1 MLDKYTRSLLTEKS
15 QENNRHTH
23 RLANEIEVEMTK
35 KWTAEEIITVAR
47 GFQPACVL
55 LAAADLNVFTIL
67 KTKPISAKAVA
78 DKLKADTRA
87 ITILLDALAAMA
99 LLTKQNEEYSLPSEV
114 AQLLTEDSSRSI
126 LPALRHQANCLR
138 RWVQLPQVIRN
149 GQPAERRIL
158 NIHSETEDIAAFIGA
173 MDNFSTPVATD
184 VIGKLG
190 TLNFCHLL
198 DVGGAS
204 GTWTIEFL
212 RAIPEAKATLFDL
225 PEVIPMAKEHIA
237 KAGLADRVEFV
248 EGDFY
253 TDDLPAGAD
262 FIWLGAIA
270 HQNSRQQ
277 NQQLFSKLYTA
288 LENGGKLVLR
298 DVVMDESRTKP
309 QGGALFAINMLVAT
323 EGGRTYT
330 FDEFRMDLLNA
341 GFANITLVQQDE
353 FMNSLISAVKE
364 EK

>member
-1 MLDKYTRSLLTEKS
+1 
-15 QENNRHTH
+15 
-23 RLANEIEVEMTK
+23 MTK
-35 KWTAEEIITVAR
+35 KWATEEIIAVVR

-67 KTKPISAKAVA
+67 KTKPMSAKAVA
-78 DKLKADTRA
+78 DKLEADTRA

-99 LLTKQNEEYSLPSEV
+99 LLTKQNKEYSLSSDV

-126 LPALRHQANCLR
+126 LPAIRHQANCLR
-138 RWVQLPQVIRN
+138 RWVQLSQVIRN
-149 GQPAERRIL
+149 GQPAERIL
-158 NIHSETEDIAAFIGA
+158 NIHSETEDLAAFIGA
-173 MDNFSTPVATD
+173 MDNFSTSVATD
-184 VIGKLG
+184 VISKLRNF
-190 TLNFCHLL
+190 NFCHLL
-198 DVGGAS
+198 DVGSAS

-212 RAIPEAKATLFDL
+212 RAVPEAKATLFDL

-237 KAGLADRVEFV
+237 KAGLTDQVEFV

-253 TDDLPAGAD
+253 TDDMPAGAD
-262 FIWLGAIA
+262 FIWLSAIA

-277 NQQLFSKLYTA
+277 NQELFSKLYTV

-309 QGGALFAINMLVAT
+309 EGGALFAINMLVAT
-323 EGGRTYT
+323 EGGGTYT

>member
-1 MLDKYTRSLLTEKS
+1 
-15 QENNRHTH
+15 
-23 RLANEIEVEMTK
+23 MTK
-35 KWTAEEIITVAR
+35 KWAADELMAIVR
-47 GFQPACVL
+47 SFQPACVL

-67 KTKPISAKAVA
+67 KTKPMSAKAIA

-99 LLTKQNEEYSLPSEV
+99 LLTKQNKEYSLSSEV

-126 LPALRHQANCLR
+126 LPAIRHQANCLR
-138 RWVQLPQVIRN
+138 RWVQLPQVIKN
-149 GQPAERRIL
+149 GQPAERIL
-158 NIHSETEDIAAFIGA
+158 NTHSETEDVAAFIGA
-173 MDNFSTPVATD
+173 MDNFSTPAAAD
-184 VIGKLG
+184 VIRKLG
-190 TLNFCHLL
+190 TLNFGHLL

-212 RAIPEAKATLFDL
+212 RAVPEAKATLFDL

-237 KAGLADRVEFV
+237 KAGLTDQVEFV

-262 FIWLGAIA
+262 FIWLSAIA

-277 NQQLFSKLYTA
+277 NQELFSKLYTV

-309 QGGALFAINMLVAT
+309 EGGALFAINMLVAT
-323 EGGRTYT
+323 EGGGTYT

-341 GFANITLVQQDE
+341 GFTNITLIQQDE
-353 FMNSLISAVKE
+353 FMNSLISTVKE

>member
-1 MLDKYTRSLLTEKS
+1 
-15 QENNRHTH
+15 
-23 RLANEIEVEMTK
+23 MTK
-35 KWTAEEIITVAR
+35 KWATEEVIAVVR

-67 KTKPISAKAVA
+67 KTKPMSAKAVA
-78 DKLKADTRA
+78 DKLEADTRA

-99 LLTKQNEEYSLPSEV
+99 LLTKQNKEYSLSSEV

-126 LPALRHQANCLR
+126 LPAIRLQANCLR

-149 GQPAERRIL
+149 GQPAERIL
-158 NIHSETEDIAAFIGA
+158 NIHSETEDLAAFIGA
-173 MDNFSTPVATD
+173 MDNFSAPVATD
-184 VIGKLG
+184 VIRKLG
-190 TLNFCHLL
+190 SLNFCHLL

-212 RAIPEAKATLFDL
+212 RAVPEAKATLFDL

-237 KAGLADRVEFV
+237 KAGLTAQVEFV

-253 TDDLPAGAD
+253 TDDLP
-262 FIWLGAIA
+262 
-270 HQNSRQQ
+270 
-277 NQQLFSKLYTA
+277 
-288 LENGGKLVLR
+288 
-298 DVVMDESRTKP
+298 
-309 QGGALFAINMLVAT
+309 GGALFAINMLVAT
-323 EGGRTYT
+323 EGGGTYT
-330 FDEFRMDLLNA
+330 FDEFRMDLLSA

>member
-1 MLDKYTRSLLTEKS
+1 
-15 QENNRHTH
+15 
-23 RLANEIEVEMTK
+23 MTK
-35 KWTAEEIITVAR
+35 KWATEEVMAVVR

-55 LAAADLNVFTIL
+55 LTAADLNVFTIL
-67 KTKPISAKAVA
+67 KTKPMSAKAIA

-87 ITILLDALAAMA
+87 ITILLDALAAMD
-99 LLTKQNEEYSLPSEV
+99 LLTKQNKEYSLSSEV

-126 LPALRHQANCLR
+126 LPAIRHQANCLR
-138 RWVQLPQVIRN
+138 RWVQLPQVIKN
-149 GQPAERRIL
+149 GQPAERIL

-173 MDNFSTPVATD
+173 MDNFSIPAAAD
-184 VIGKLG
+184 VIRKLG

-212 RAIPEAKATLFDL
+212 RAVPEAKATLFDL

-237 KAGLADRVEFV
+237 KAGLSDQVEFV

-262 FIWLGAIA
+262 FIWLSAIA

-277 NQQLFSKLYTA
+277 NQGLFSKLYTV

-309 QGGALFAINMLVAT
+309 EGGALFAINMLVAT
-323 EGGRTYT
+323 EGGGTYT

-341 GFANITLVQQDE
+341 GFTNITLVQQDE

>member
-1 MLDKYTRSLLTEKS
+1 
-15 QENNRHTH
+15 
-23 RLANEIEVEMTK
+23 MTK
-35 KWTAEEIITVAR
+35 KWLTEKIMAVVQ

-67 KTKPISAKAVA
+67 KTKPMSAKAVA
-78 DKLKADTRA
+78 DKLEADARA

-99 LLTKQNEEYSLPSEV
+99 LLAKHNEEYSLSSE
-114 AQLLTEDSSRSI
+114 AGQLLTEDSSKNI
-126 LPALRHQANCLR
+126 LPAIRHQANCLR

-149 GQPAERRIL
+149 GRPAERVL
-158 NIHSETEDIAAFIGA
+158 NIHSEAEDLAAFIGA
-173 MDNFSTPVATD
+173 MDNFSVPATKD
-184 VIGKLG
+184 VIDKLG
-190 TLNFCHLL
+190 SLNFCHLL
-198 DVGGAS
+198 DVGGAC

-212 RAIPEAKATLFDL
+212 RAVPGAKATLFDL

-237 KAGLADRVEFV
+237 KAGLTGRVEFV

-253 TDDLPAGAD
+253 TDDLPGGAD
-262 FIWLGAIA
+262 FIWLSAIA

-277 NQQLFSKLYTA
+277 NQELFSKLYTV
-288 LENGGKLVLR
+288 LKNGGRMVLR

-309 QGGALFAINMLVAT
+309 QEGALFAINMLVAT
-323 EGGRTYT
+323 QGGRTYS

-341 GFANITLVQQDE
+341 GFTNITLLQQDE

>member
-1 MLDKYTRSLLTEKS
+1 MDGGRLG
-15 QENNRHTH
+15 NR
-23 RLANEIEVEMTK
+23 IGVEMAKQWGT
-35 KWTAEEIITVAR
+35 EEVMGVVR

-67 KTKPISAKAVA
+67 KTKPMSAKAVA
-78 DKLKADTRA
+78 DKLEADTRA
-87 ITILLDALAAMA
+87 ITIVLDALAAMA
-99 LLTKQNEEYSLPSEV
+99 LLTKQNEEYGLSSGA

-126 LPALRHQANCLR
+126 LPAIRHQANCLR
-138 RWVQLPQVIRN
+138 KWVQLPQVIRN
-149 GQPAERRIL
+149 GQPAERIL
-158 NIHSETEDIAAFIGA
+158 NIHSETEDLAVFIGA
-173 MDNFSTPVATD
+173 MDNFSTPEATD
-184 VIGKLG
+184 VIRKLG

-212 RAIPEAKATLFDL
+212 RAVPEAKATLFDL

-237 KAGLADRVEFV
+237 KAGLTDQVEFV

-262 FIWLGAIA
+262 FIWLSAIA
-270 HQNSRQQ
+270 HQNSRRQ
-277 NQQLFSKLYTA
+277 NQELFSKLYTV

-309 QGGALFAINMLVAT
+309 EGGALFAINMLVAT
-323 EGGRTYT
+323 EGGGTYT

>member
-1 MLDKYTRSLLTEKS
+1 
-15 QENNRHTH
+15 
-23 RLANEIEVEMTK
+23 MTK
-35 KWTAEEIITVAR
+35 KWATEEVIAVVR

-67 KTKPISAKAVA
+67 KTKPMSAKAVA

-99 LLTKQNEEYSLPSEV
+99 FLTKQNKEYSLSSEV

-126 LPALRHQANCLR
+126 LPAIRHQANCLR

-149 GQPAERRIL
+149 GQPAERIL
-158 NIHSETEDIAAFIGA
+158 SIHSETEDIAAFIGA

-184 VIGKLG
+184 VIRKLG
-190 TLNFCHLL
+190 PLNFCHLL

-212 RAIPEAKATLFDL
+212 RAVPEAKATLFDL

-237 KAGLADRVEFV
+237 KAGLTAQVEFV

-253 TDDLPAGAD
+253 TDDLPTGAD
-262 FIWLGAIA
+262 FIWLSAIA
-270 HQNSRQQ
+270 HQNSRRQ
-277 NQQLFSKLYTA
+277 NQELFSKLYTV

-309 QGGALFAINMLVAT
+309 EGGALFAINMLVAT
-323 EGGRTYT
+323 EGGGTYT

-341 GFANITLVQQDE
+341 GFTNITLVQQDE

>member
-1 MLDKYTRSLLTEKS
+1 MAKQWGTE
-15 QENNRHTH
+15 
-23 RLANEIEVEMTK
+23 EVMG
-35 KWTAEEIITVAR
+35 VVR
-47 GFQPACVL
+47 GFQPACVV
-55 LAAADLNVFTIL
+55 LAAADLNVFSAL
-67 KTKPISAKAVA
+67 KTKPMSAKAVA
-78 DKLKADTRA
+78 DKLEADTRA
-87 ITILLDALAAMA
+87 ITIVLDALAAMA
-99 LLTKQNEEYSLPSEV
+99 LLTKQNEEYGLSSGA

-149 GQPAERRIL
+149 GQPAERIL
-158 NIHSETEDIAAFIGA
+158 NIHSETEELAAFIGA
-173 MDNFSTPVATD
+173 MDNFSTPAAPD
-184 VIGKLG
+184 VIRKLRG
-190 TLNFCHLL
+190 LNFCHLL

-212 RAIPEAKATLFDL
+212 RAVPQAKATLFDL
-225 PEVIPMAKEHIA
+225 PEVIPIAKEHIA
-237 KAGLADRVEFV
+237 KAGLTGQVEFA

-253 TDDLPAGAD
+253 TDELPRGAD
-262 FIWLGAIA
+262 FIWLSAIA

-277 NQQLFSKLYTA
+277 NQHLFSKLYTV

-309 QGGALFAINMLVAT
+309 EGGALFAINMLVAT
-323 EGGRTYT
+323 EGGGTYT
-330 FDEFRMDLLNA
+330 FDEFRMGLLSA

>member
-1 MLDKYTRSLLTEKS
+1 
-15 QENNRHTH
+15 
-23 RLANEIEVEMTK
+23 MTK
-35 KWTAEEIITVAR
+35 KWTTEEVIAVVR

-55 LAAADLNVFTIL
+55 LAAADLNIFTIL
-67 KTKPISAKAVA
+67 NSKPISAEAVA
-78 DKLKADTRA
+78 DKLGADTRA
-87 ITILLDALAAMA
+87 ITIVLDALAAMA
-99 LLTKQNEEYSLPSEV
+99 LVTKLNKEYTLPSEV

-126 LPALRHQANCLR
+126 LPAIRHQANCLR

-149 GQPAERRIL
+149 GQPAERIL
-158 NIHSETEDIAAFIGA
+158 NIHSETEDLAAFIGA

-184 VIGKLG
+184 VIRKLG

-212 RAIPEAKATLFDL
+212 RAVPEAKATLFDL
-225 PEVIPMAKEHIA
+225 PEVIPMAKERIA
-237 KAGLADRVEFV
+237 KAGLSGQVEFV
-248 EGDFY
+248 EGNFY
-253 TDDLPAGAD
+253 TDELPTGAD
-262 FIWLGAIA
+262 FIWLSAIA

-277 NQQLFSKLYTA
+277 NQQLFSKLYTV

-298 DVVMDESRTKP
+298 DVVMDESRTKSEV
-309 QGGALFAINMLVAT
+309 GALFAINMLVAT
-323 EGGRTYT
+323 EGGGTYT

-341 GFANITLVQQDE
+341 GFANIALVQQDE
-353 FMNSLISAVKE
+353 FMNSLISAIKE

>member
-1 MLDKYTRSLLTEKS
+1 
-15 QENNRHTH
+15 
-23 RLANEIEVEMTK
+23 MTK
-35 KWTAEEIITVAR
+35 KWSTEEVIGVVR

-67 KTKPISAKAVA
+67 KAKPMSAKAVA
-78 DKLKADTRA
+78 DKLKADSRA

-99 LLTKQNEEYSLPSEV
+99 LLTKQNKEYSLSSEV

-126 LPALRHQANCLR
+126 LPAIRHQANCLR
-138 RWVQLPQVIRN
+138 RWVQLPQVIKN
-149 GQPAERRIL
+149 GQPAERIL
-158 NIHSETEDIAAFIGA
+158 NIHSETEDLAAFIGA
-173 MDNFSTPVATD
+173 MDNFSTPVAAD
-184 VIGKLG
+184 VIRKLG

-198 DVGGAS
+198 DVGGAC

-212 RAIPEAKATLFDL
+212 RAVPEAKATLFDL
-225 PEVIPMAKEHIA
+225 PEVIPRAKEHIA
-237 KAGLADRVEFV
+237 KAGLTEQVEFV
-248 EGDFY
+248 GGDFY

-262 FIWLGAIA
+262 FIWLSAIA

-277 NQQLFSKLYTA
+277 NQQLFSKLYTV

-309 QGGALFAINMLVAT
+309 EGGALFAINMLVAT
-323 EGGRTYT
+323 EGGGTYT
-330 FDEFRMDLLNA
+330 FDEFRMALLDA
-341 GFANITLVQQDE
+341 GFTNITLVRQEE

>member
-1 MLDKYTRSLLTEKS
+1 
-15 QENNRHTH
+15 
-23 RLANEIEVEMTK
+23 MTK
-35 KWTAEEIITVAR
+35 KWATEEVISVVR

-55 LAAADLNVFTIL
+55 LTAADLNVFSIL
-67 KTKPISAKAVA
+67 KTKAMSAKAVA
-78 DKLKADTRA
+78 DKLEADTRA

-99 LLTKQNEEYSLPSEV
+99 LLTKRNKEYSLSSEV
-114 AQLLTEDSSRSI
+114 APLLTEDSSRSI
-126 LPALRHQANCLR
+126 LPAIRHQANCLR
-138 RWVQLPQVIRN
+138 KWVQLPQIIRS
-149 GQPAERRIL
+149 GQPAERIL

-173 MDNFSTPVATD
+173 MDNFSTPAATD
-184 VIGKLG
+184 VIRKLG

-198 DVGGAS
+198 DVGGAC

-212 RAIPEAKATLFDL
+212 RAVPEAKATLFDL

-237 KAGLADRVEFV
+237 KAGFTDQVEFV

-262 FIWLGAIA
+262 FIWLSAIA

-277 NQQLFSKLYTA
+277 NQELFSKLYTV

-309 QGGALFAINMLVAT
+309 EGGALFAINMLVAT
-323 EGGRTYT
+323 EGGGTYT
-330 FDEFRMDLLNA
+330 FDEFRMDLLSA

>member
-1 MLDKYTRSLLTEKS
+1 
-15 QENNRHTH
+15 
-23 RLANEIEVEMTK
+23 
-35 KWTAEEIITVAR
+35 
-47 GFQPACVL
+47 VL

-67 KTKPISAKAVA
+67 KAKPMSAKTVA
-78 DKLKADTRA
+78 GKLEADTRA

-99 LLTKQNEEYSLPSEV
+99 LLTKQNKEYSLSSEV

-126 LPALRHQANCLR
+126 LPAIRHQANCLR

-149 GQPAERRIL
+149 GQPAERIL
-158 NIHSETEDIAAFIGA
+158 NIHNETEDIAAFIGA

-184 VIGKLG
+184 VIHKLG

-212 RAIPEAKATLFDL
+212 RAVPEAKATLFDL

-237 KAGLADRVEFV
+237 KAGLTDQVEFV

-262 FIWLGAIA
+262 FIWLSAIA

-277 NQQLFSKLYTA
+277 NQQLFSKLYTV

-309 QGGALFAINMLVAT
+309 EGGALFAINMLVAT
-323 EGGRTYT
+323 EGGGTYT

-353 FMNSLISAVKE
+353 FMNSLISALKE

>member
-1 MLDKYTRSLLTEKS
+1 
-15 QENNRHTH
+15 
-23 RLANEIEVEMTK
+23 MTK
-35 KWTAEEIITVAR
+35 KWATEEVIAVVR

-67 KTKPISAKAVA
+67 KTKPMSAKAVA
-78 DKLKADTRA
+78 DKLEADTRA

-99 LLTKQNEEYSLPSEV
+99 LLTKQNKEYSLSSDV

-126 LPALRHQANCLR
+126 LPAIRHQANCLR

-149 GQPAERRIL
+149 GQPAERIL
-158 NIHSETEDIAAFIGA
+158 NIHNETEDIAAFIGA

-184 VIGKLG
+184 VIRKLRS
-190 TLNFCHLL
+190 LNFCHLL

-212 RAIPEAKATLFDL
+212 RAVPEAKATLFDL

-237 KAGLADRVEFV
+237 KAGLTDQVEFV

-253 TDDLPAGAD
+253 TDDLPTGAD
-262 FIWLGAIA
+262 FIWLSAIA

-277 NQQLFSKLYTA
+277 NQQLFSKLYTV

-309 QGGALFAINMLVAT
+309 EGGALFAINMLVAT
-323 EGGRTYT
+323 EGGGTYT
-330 FDEFRMDLLNA
+330 FDEFRMDLLSA

>member
-1 MLDKYTRSLLTEKS
+1 
-15 QENNRHTH
+15 
-23 RLANEIEVEMTK
+23 MTK
-35 KWTAEEIITVAR
+35 KWVAEEVIAVVR

-67 KTKPISAKAVA
+67 KTKPMSTKAVA
-78 DKLKADTRA
+78 EKLEADTRA

-99 LLTKQNEEYSLPSEV
+99 LLTKQNKEYSLSSEV

-126 LPALRHQANCLR
+126 LPAIRHQAVCLR
-138 RWVQLPQVIRN
+138 RWVQLPQVIKN
-149 GQPAERRIL
+149 GQPAERIL
-158 NIHSETEDIAAFIGA
+158 NIHSETEDLAAFIGA
-173 MDNFSTPVATD
+173 MDNFSTPVAID
-184 VIGKLG
+184 VIRKLG

-212 RAIPEAKATLFDL
+212 RAVPEAKATLFDL

-237 KAGLADRVEFV
+237 KAGLTDQVEFV

-253 TDDLPAGAD
+253 TDDLPTGAD
-262 FIWLGAIA
+262 FIWLSAIA

-277 NQQLFSKLYTA
+277 NQQLFSKLYTV

-309 QGGALFAINMLVAT
+309 EGGALFAINMLVAT
-323 EGGRTYT
+323 ESGGTYT

>member
-1 MLDKYTRSLLTEKS
+1 
-15 QENNRHTH
+15 
-23 RLANEIEVEMTK
+23 MTK
-35 KWTAEEIITVAR
+35 KWAAEEVVAVVR
-47 GFQPACVL
+47 GFWPACVL

-67 KTKPISAKAVA
+67 KTKPMSAKAVA
-78 DKLKADTRA
+78 DKLEADTRA
-87 ITILLDALAAMA
+87 ISILLDALAAMA
-99 LLTKQNEEYSLPSEV
+99 LLSKQNKEYSLSSDI
-114 AQLLTEDSSRSI
+114 AQLLTEDSNRSI
-126 LPALRHQANCLR
+126 LPAIRHQANCLR

-149 GQPAERRIL
+149 GQPAERIL
-158 NIHSETEDIAAFIGA
+158 NIHSETEDLAAFTGA
-173 MDNFSTPVATD
+173 MDNFSTSVATD
-184 VIGKLG
+184 VISKLRN
-190 TLNFCHLL
+190 LNFCHLL
-198 DVGGAS
+198 DVGSAS

-212 RAIPEAKATLFDL
+212 RAVPEAKATLFDL
-225 PEVIPMAKEHIA
+225 PEVILMAKEHIA
-237 KAGLADRVEFV
+237 KAGLTDQVEFV

-253 TDDLPAGAD
+253 TDDIPTGAD
-262 FIWLGAIA
+262 FIWLSAIA

-277 NQQLFSKLYTA
+277 NQQLFSKLYTV

-309 QGGALFAINMLVAT
+309 EGGALFAINMLVAT
-323 EGGRTYT
+323 EGGGTYT

>member
-1 MLDKYTRSLLTEKS
+1 
-15 QENNRHTH
+15 
-23 RLANEIEVEMTK
+23 MTT
-35 KWTAEEIITVAR
+35 KWATEEILAIVR

-55 LAAADLNVFTIL
+55 LAAADLNVFTTL
-67 KTKPISAKAVA
+67 KAEPMSAKAVA
-78 DKLKADTRA
+78 DKLQADTRA

-99 LLTKQNEEYSLPSEV
+99 LLTKQNKEYSLSSDV
-114 AQLLTEDSSRSI
+114 AQLLTEDSNRSI
-126 LPALRHQANCLR
+126 LPAIRHQANCLR

-149 GQPAERRIL
+149 GQPAERIL

-173 MDNFSTPVATD
+173 MDNFSTPAAID
-184 VIGKLG
+184 VIRKLG
-190 TLNFCHLL
+190 TLNFCYLL

-212 RAIPEAKATLFDL
+212 RAVPEAKATLFDL

-237 KAGLADRVEFV
+237 KAGLTAQVEFV
-248 EGDFY
+248 EGNFY
-253 TDDLPAGAD
+253 TDDLPTGAD
-262 FIWLGAIA
+262 FIWLSAIA

-277 NQQLFSKLYTA
+277 NQQLFSKLYTV

-309 QGGALFAINMLVAT
+309 EGGALFAINMLVAT
-323 EGGRTYT
+323 EGGGTYT
-330 FDEFRMDLLNA
+330 FDEFRMNLLNA
-341 GFANITLVQQDE
+341 GFTNITLVQQDE

>member
-1 MLDKYTRSLLTEKS
+1 MTTKWAKE
-15 QENNRHTH
+15 
-23 RLANEIEVEMTK
+23 EVI
-35 KWTAEEIITVAR
+35 AVVR

-67 KTKPISAKAVA
+67 KSKPMSAKVVA
-78 DKLKADTRA
+78 DKLEADTRA

-99 LLTKQNEEYSLPSEV
+99 LLSKQNKEYSLSSEV

-126 LPALRHQANCLR
+126 LPAIRHQANCLR

-149 GQPAERRIL
+149 GQPADRIL

-184 VIGKLG
+184 VISKLG
-190 TLNFCHLL
+190 SLNFCHLL

-212 RAIPEAKATLFDL
+212 RVVPGAKATLFDL

-237 KAGLADRVEFV
+237 KAGLTDQVEFV

-262 FIWLGAIA
+262 FIWLSAIA
-270 HQNSRQQ
+270 HQNSRRQ
-277 NQQLFSKLYTA
+277 NQQLFSKLYTV
-288 LENGGKLVLR
+288 LEKGGKLVLR

-309 QGGALFAINMLVAT
+309 EGGALFAINMLVAT
-323 EGGRTYT
+323 EGGGTYT
-330 FDEFRMDLLNA
+330 FDEFRMDLLSA
-341 GFANITLVQQDE
+341 GFTNITLEQQDE

>member
-1 MLDKYTRSLLTEKS
+1 M
-15 QENNRHTH
+15 
-23 RLANEIEVEMTK
+23 AK
-35 KWTAEEIITVAR
+35 KWAAEEIIAVVR

-55 LAAADLNVFTIL
+55 LAAADLNVFTTL
-67 KTKPISAKAVA
+67 KTKPMPASAVA

-99 LLTKQNEEYSLPSEV
+99 LLTKQNKEYTLSSEL

-126 LPALRHQANCLR
+126 LPAIRHQANCLR

-149 GQPAERRIL
+149 GQPAERIL
-158 NIHSETEDIAAFIGA
+158 NIHSETEDLAAFIGA
-173 MDNFSTPVATD
+173 MDNFSIPVAPD
-184 VIGKLG
+184 VIRKLRP
-190 TLNFCHLL
+190 LNFCHLL

-212 RAIPEAKATLFDL
+212 RAVPQAKATLFDL

-237 KAGLADRVEFV
+237 KAGLTDRVEFV

-253 TDDLPAGAD
+253 TDALPAGAY
-262 FIWLGAIA
+262 FIWLSAIA

-288 LENGGKLVLR
+288 LENGGTLVLR
-298 DVVMDESRTKP
+298 DVVMNQSRTKP
-309 QGGALFAINMLVAT
+309 EGGALFAINMLVAT

-330 FDEFRMDLLNA
+330 FDEFRMDLSNA
-341 GFANITLVQQDE
+341 GFTNITLVQQDE
-353 FMNSLISAVKE
+353 FMNSLISVVKQE
-364 EK
+364 

>member
-1 MLDKYTRSLLTEKS
+1 
-15 QENNRHTH
+15 
-23 RLANEIEVEMTK
+23 MTK
-35 KWTAEEIITVAR
+35 KWATEEVIAVVR

-55 LAAADLNVFTIL
+55 LAATDLNVFTIL
-67 KTKPISAKAVA
+67 KTKPMSAKVVA
-78 DKLKADTRA
+78 DKLEADTRA

-99 LLTKQNEEYSLPSEV
+99 LLTKQNKEYSLSSDV

-126 LPALRHQANCLR
+126 LPAIRHQANCLR

-149 GQPAERRIL
+149 GQPAERIL
-158 NIHSETEDIAAFIGA
+158 NIHSETEDLAAFIGA

-184 VIGKLG
+184 VISKLRN
-190 TLNFCHLL
+190 LNFCHLL

-212 RAIPEAKATLFDL
+212 RAVPEAKATLFDL

-237 KAGLADRVEFV
+237 KAGLTDQVEFV

-253 TDDLPAGAD
+253 TDDLPGGAD
-262 FIWLGAIA
+262 FIWLSAIV

-277 NQQLFSKLYTA
+277 NQQLFSKLYTV

-309 QGGALFAINMLVAT
+309 EGGALFAINMLVAT
-323 EGGRTYT
+323 EGGGTYT

-341 GFANITLVQQDE
+341 GFANIALVQQDE

>member
-1 MLDKYTRSLLTEKS
+1 
-15 QENNRHTH
+15 
-23 RLANEIEVEMTK
+23 MTK
-35 KWTAEEIITVAR
+35 KWATEEVIAVVR

-67 KTKPISAKAVA
+67 KTKPMSAKAVA
-78 DKLKADTRA
+78 DKLEADTRA

-99 LLTKQNEEYSLPSEV
+99 LLTKQNKEYTLSSEV
-114 AQLLTEDSSRSI
+114 AQLLTENSSRSI
-126 LPALRHQANCLR
+126 LPAIRHQANCLR

-149 GQPAERRIL
+149 GQPAERIL
-158 NIHSETEDIAAFIGA
+158 NIHSETEDLAAFIGA

-184 VIGKLG
+184 VIRKLG

-204 GTWTIEFL
+204 GTWTIKFL
-212 RAIPEAKATLFDL
+212 RAVPEAKATLFDL

-237 KAGLADRVEFV
+237 KAGLTDQVEFV

-253 TDDLPAGAD
+253 TDDLPTGAD
-262 FIWLGAIA
+262 FIWLSAIA

-277 NQQLFSKLYTA
+277 NQQLFSKLYTV

-309 QGGALFAINMLVAT
+309 EGGALFAINMLVAT
-323 EGGRTYT
+323 EGGGTYT

-353 FMNSLISAVKE
+353 FVNSLISAVKK

>member
-1 MLDKYTRSLLTEKS
+1 
-15 QENNRHTH
+15 
-23 RLANEIEVEMTK
+23 MTK
-35 KWTAEEIITVAR
+35 KWATEEVIAVVR
-47 GFQPACVL
+47 SFQPACVL

-67 KTKPISAKAVA
+67 KTKPMSAKIVA
-78 DKLKADTRA
+78 DKLEADTRA
-87 ITILLDALAAMA
+87 ITILLDALAAMT
-99 LLTKQNEEYSLPSEV
+99 LLTKQNKEYSLSSEV

-126 LPALRHQANCLR
+126 LPAIRHQAVCLR
-138 RWVQLPQVIRN
+138 RWVQLPQVIKN
-149 GQPAERRIL
+149 GQPAERIL
-158 NIHSETEDIAAFIGA
+158 NIHSETEDLAAFIGA
-173 MDNFSTPVATD
+173 MDNFSSPVVTD
-184 VIGKLG
+184 VIRKLKN
-190 TLNFCHLL
+190 LNFCHLL

-212 RAIPEAKATLFDL
+212 RAVPEAKATLFDL

-237 KAGLADRVEFV
+237 KAGLTDQVEFV

-253 TDDLPAGAD
+253 TDDLPTGTD
-262 FIWLGAIA
+262 FIWLSAIA

-277 NQQLFSKLYTA
+277 NQQLFSKLYTV

-309 QGGALFAINMLVAT
+309 EGGALFAINMLVAT
-323 EGGRTYT
+323 EGGGTYT

>member
-1 MLDKYTRSLLTEKS
+1 
-15 QENNRHTH
+15 
-23 RLANEIEVEMTK
+23 
-35 KWTAEEIITVAR
+35 
-47 GFQPACVL
+47 VL

-67 KTKPISAKAVA
+67 KTKPMSAKAVA
-78 DKLKADTRA
+78 DKLEADTRA

-99 LLTKQNEEYSLPSEV
+99 LLTKQNKEYSLSSDV

-126 LPALRHQANCLR
+126 LPAIRHQATCLR
-138 RWVQLPQVIRN
+138 RWVQLPHVIRN
-149 GQPAERRIL
+149 GQPAERIL
-158 NIHSETEDIAAFIGA
+158 NIHSETEDLAAFIGA
-173 MDNFSTPVATD
+173 MDNFSTPAATD
-184 VIGKLG
+184 VISKLRN
-190 TLNFCHLL
+190 LNFCHLL

-212 RAIPEAKATLFDL
+212 RAVPEAKATLFDL

-237 KAGLADRVEFV
+237 KAGLTDQVEFV

-253 TDDLPAGAD
+253 TDDLPTGAD
-262 FIWLGAIA
+262 FIWLSAIA

-277 NQQLFSKLYTA
+277 NQELFSKLYTV

-309 QGGALFAINMLVAT
+309 EGGALFAINMLVAT
-323 EGGRTYT
+323 EGGGTYT

>member
-1 MLDKYTRSLLTEKS
+1 
-15 QENNRHTH
+15 
-23 RLANEIEVEMTK
+23 MTK
-35 KWTAEEIITVAR
+35 KWAAEEVVAVVR

-67 KTKPISAKAVA
+67 KTKPMSAKAVA
-78 DKLKADTRA
+78 DKLEADTRA
-87 ITILLDALAAMA
+87 ISILLDALAAMA
-99 LLTKQNEEYSLPSEV
+99 LLTKQNKEYSLSSDV
-114 AQLLTEDSSRSI
+114 AQLLTEDSNRSI
-126 LPALRHQANCLR
+126 LPAIRHQANCLR
-138 RWVQLPQVIRN
+138 MWVQLPQVIRK
-149 GQPAERRIL
+149 GQPAERIL
-158 NIHSETEDIAAFIGA
+158 NIHSETEDLAAFIGA

-184 VIGKLG
+184 VISKLRN
-190 TLNFCHLL
+190 LNFCHLL
-198 DVGGAS
+198 DVGSAS

-212 RAIPEAKATLFDL
+212 RAVPEAKATLFDL

-237 KAGLADRVEFV
+237 QAGLTDQVEFV

-253 TDDLPAGAD
+253 TDDLPTGAD
-262 FIWLGAIA
+262 FIWLSAIA

-277 NQQLFSKLYTA
+277 NQHLFSKLYTV

-309 QGGALFAINMLVAT
+309 EGGALFAINMLVAT

-330 FDEFRMDLLNA
+330 FEEFRMDLLNA

>member
-1 MLDKYTRSLLTEKS
+1 
-15 QENNRHTH
+15 
-23 RLANEIEVEMTK
+23 MTK
-35 KWTAEEIITVAR
+35 KWATEEVIAVVR

-55 LAAADLNVFTIL
+55 LAAADLNVFTIV
-67 KTKPISAKAVA
+67 KTKPMSAKAVA

-99 LLTKQNEEYSLPSEV
+99 LLTKQNKEYSLPSEV

-126 LPALRHQANCLR
+126 LPAIRHQANCLR

-149 GQPAERRIL
+149 GQPAERIL

-173 MDNFSTPVATD
+173 MDNFSTPAAID
-184 VIGKLG
+184 VIRKLG

-212 RAIPEAKATLFDL
+212 RAVPEAKATLFDL
-225 PEVIPMAKEHIA
+225 PEVIPMAKERIA
-237 KAGLADRVEFV
+237 KAGLSDQVEFV
-248 EGDFY
+248 EGNFY
-253 TDDLPAGAD
+253 TDELPTGAD
-262 FIWLGAIA
+262 FIWLSAIA

-277 NQQLFSKLYTA
+277 NQQLFSKLYTV

-298 DVVMDESRTKP
+298 DVVMDESRTKSEV
-309 QGGALFAINMLVAT
+309 GALFAINMLVAT
-323 EGGRTYT
+323 EGGGTYT

-341 GFANITLVQQDE
+341 GFANIVLVQQDE
-353 FMNSLISAVKE
+353 FMNSLISAIKE

>member
-1 MLDKYTRSLLTEKS
+1 
-15 QENNRHTH
+15 
-23 RLANEIEVEMTK
+23 MTK
-35 KWTAEEIITVAR
+35 KWAAEEVFAVAR
-47 GFQPACVL
+47 GFHPACVL

-67 KTKPISAKAVA
+67 KTEPMSARAVA
-78 DKLKADTRA
+78 DKLEADTRA
-87 ITILLDALAAMA
+87 ISILLDALAAMA
-99 LLTKQNEEYSLPSEV
+99 LLTKQNNEYSLSSEV
-114 AQLLTEDSSRSI
+114 AHLLTEDSSRSI
-126 LPALRHQANCLR
+126 LPAIRHQANCLR
-138 RWVQLPQVIRN
+138 RWIQLPQVIRN
-149 GQPAERRIL
+149 GQPAEHIL
-158 NIHSETEDIAAFIGA
+158 NIHSETEDTAAFIGA
-173 MDNFSTPVATD
+173 MDNFSTPVAAD
-184 VIGKLG
+184 VISKLEPF
-190 TLNFCHLL
+190 NFRHLL

-212 RAIPEAKATLFDL
+212 RAVPQAKATLFDL

-237 KAGLADRVEFV
+237 KAGLTNQVEFV

-262 FIWLGAIA
+262 FIWLSAIA

-277 NQQLFSKLYTA
+277 NQQLFSKLYTV

-309 QGGALFAINMLVAT
+309 EGGALFAINMLVAT
-323 EGGRTYT
+323 EGGGTYT

-364 EK
+364 KNN

>member
-1 MLDKYTRSLLTEKS
+1 
-15 QENNRHTH
+15 
-23 RLANEIEVEMTK
+23 MTK
-35 KWTAEEIITVAR
+35 KWATEEVFAIVR

-67 KTKPISAKAVA
+67 KTKPMSAKAVA

-87 ITILLDALAAMA
+87 ITILLDALAAIA
-99 LLTKQNEEYSLPSEV
+99 ILTKQNKEYCISSEL

-126 LPALRHQANCLR
+126 LPAIRHQANCLR

-149 GQPAERRIL
+149 GQPAEHIL
-158 NIHSETEDIAAFIGA
+158 NIHSETEYLAAFIGA
-173 MDNFSTPVATD
+173 MDNFSTPVAKN
-184 VIGKLG
+184 VISKLG
-190 TLNFCHLL
+190 NLNFCHLL

-212 RAIPEAKATLFDL
+212 RAVPEAKATLFDL

-237 KAGLADRVEFV
+237 KAGLTDQVEFV

-253 TDDLPAGAD
+253 TDDLPTGAD
-262 FIWLGAIA
+262 FIWLSAIA
-270 HQNSRQQ
+270 HQNSRLQ
-277 NQQLFSKLYTA
+277 NQELFSKLYTV

-298 DVVMDESRTKP
+298 DMVMDESRTKP
-309 QGGALFAINMLVAT
+309 EGGALFAINMLVAT
-323 EGGRTYT
+323 EGGGTYT

-341 GFANITLVQQDE
+341 GFANITLVQQDK
-353 FMNSLISAVKE
+353 FMNSLISALKKE
-364 EK
+364 K